1 MLDSFHKVDNFREI
15 EVQRN
20 KVSTESWAIILLEHA
35 WYRITPNH
43 SKYILNQ
50 VKSEQSNIHCD
61 FSYTHGAMVQSI

>member
-35 WYRITPNH
+35 
-43 SKYILNQ
+43 
-50 VKSEQSNIHCD
+50 
-61 FSYTHGAMVQSI
+61 